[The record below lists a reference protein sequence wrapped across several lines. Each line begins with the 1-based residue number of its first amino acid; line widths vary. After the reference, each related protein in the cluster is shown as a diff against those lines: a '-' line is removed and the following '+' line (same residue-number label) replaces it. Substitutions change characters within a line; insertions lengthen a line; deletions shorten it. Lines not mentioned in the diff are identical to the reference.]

1 MKKNT
6 QALLILAL
14 SFFCL
19 TIFAQTKNQIAFT
32 VKYTNTYCGGAA
44 PTPEIL
50 EQLET
55 PQALTLT
62 QLLFI
67 PKEGNNKKAIFATTD
82 STGLVNVKLLPGTYS
97 VKMSK
102 KFNKT
107 LGLNYNPTCK
117 KMLYRVWQTIE
128 IKKDQN
134 STTITLHFSCNP
146 CELPKA

>member
-19 TIFAQTKNQIAFT
+19 TIFAQTKNEIAFT
-32 VKYTNTYCGGAA
+32 VKYTNTYCGGAQ

-50 EQLET
+50 EQLDN
-55 PQALTLT
+55 PQALTNT
-62 QLLFI
+62 QLLFV
-67 PKEGNNKKAIFATTD
+67 PKDGKSKKAICATTD
-82 STGLVNVKLLPGTYS
+82 KTGQVNIKLLPGTYS

-102 KFNKT
+102 KFNKA

-117 KMLYRVWQTIE
+117 KMLDREWQTLE
-128 IKKDQN
+128 INKDQN
-134 STTITLHFSCNP
+134 TAPITLRFSCNP
-146 CELPKA
+146 CEPAKP